1 MITIE
6 AAGIIP
12 RGLNVCACLVH
23 NLHLSSIFLT
33 IFLSASDTSC
43 LAHVPLQPVPLRGQD
58 W

>member
-6 AAGIIP
+6 AAGIFP
-12 RGLNVCACLVH
+12 CGLNVCTRLVH

-33 IFLSASDTSC
+33 FFMPASDTSC
-43 LAHVPLQPVPLRGQD
+43 LAHVPLQLVPLRCPD